1 MRSSFARSSRCS
13 FAFALTAL
21 GLFAACGSSGGST
34 TTGDGADASTGPSD
48 GGQAADAPP
57 PAKDAGAQ
65 DANIP
70 IGGDRPVGVH
80 VPPTYVAGTPMP
92 LVILLHGYSANS
104 DAEESYLGLTAQ
116 SDAKGFLYVRPN
128 GTKDAM
134 GNLFWNG
141 TDACCNFQ
149 PPIID
154 DSKYLSDLIDQV
166 SAHYTV
172 DPKRVYFIGHSNGG
186 FMSYRMACEHGDKI
200 AAIVSLAGAMWQ
212 DLSKCPAKTP
222 VSVLEV
228 HGTADATIPYTGG
241 SNVGHAFPGA
251 TTTIADWTTYDGCAS
266 TADTSA
272 PNLDLEVGV
281 VGAETTVTKYTMGC
295 KAGTATELWTITGGG
310 HIPTFTHDFA
320 PDAIDFLL
328 AHPKP

>member
-1 MRSSFARSSRCS
+1 MQFSDASADN
-13 FAFALTAL
+13 ADA
-21 GLFAACGSSGGST
+21 GGST
-34 TTGDGADASTGPSD
+34 GTTDAATSVKDGGPDASGV
-48 GGQAADAPP
+48 
-57 PAKDAGAQ
+57 
-65 DANIP
+65 
-70 IGGDRPVGVH
+70 IGGSRPVGVH
-80 VPPTYVAGTPMP
+80 VPPSYVQGTAMP
-92 LVILLHGYSANS
+92 LVIMLHGYSASS
-104 DAEESYLGLTAQ
+104 DAEEGYLGLTAL
-116 SDAKGFLYVRPN
+116 SDSKGFLYVRPN
-128 GTKDAM
+128 GTADAM
-134 GNLFWNG
+134 GKLFWNG
-141 TDACCNFQ
+141 TDGCCNFQ
-149 PPIID
+149 APFID
-154 DSKYLSDLIDQV
+154 DSTYLSNLIDQV
-166 SAHYTV
+166 SAHFTV

-186 FMSYRMACEHGDKI
+186 FMSYRMACDHGDKI

-228 HGTADATIPYTGG
+228 HGTADTTIPYAGG

-251 TTTIADWTTYDGCAS
+251 TTSIADWTTYDGCSS

-281 VGAETTVTKYTMGC
+281 VGAETTVTKYAMGC
-295 KAGTATELWTITGGG
+295 KAGAATELWTIAGGA